1 VDITIIENQMLEAID
16 QFASKLPAERA
27 QSMREL
33 VMAGES
39 GVAFENL
46 CENLF
51 DYETFPEKAMWERL
65 KTIGLAMKINPEYWE
80 RLQAGNS

>member
-1 VDITIIENQMLEAID
+1 VDIKIIEDQLLEAID
-16 QFASKLPAERA
+16 TFADKLPAARA

-51 DYETFPEKAMWERL
+51 DYETFPDKAMWERL
-65 KTIGLAMKINPEYWE
+65 KNIGLAMKIKPEYWE
-80 RLQAGNS
+80 RLQGGNS